1 MLDDEL
7 TTEIKKIIPN
17 NIQTVFI
24 SSITGLGISEL
35 KDLIWAEINKESNK
49 VVEITHRPMEVAY
62 QEVEEEI
69 EEEIE
74 EEEEDD
80 LSQYKGIGWDEL

>member
-1 MLDDEL
+1 
-7 TTEIKKIIPN
+7 
-17 NIQTVFI
+17 
-24 SSITGLGISEL
+24 
-35 KDLIWAEINKESNK
+35 
-49 VVEITHRPMEVAY
+49 MEVAY